1 MNYVP
6 CIFSLLPCW
15 LDVPGISFRFH
26 GAGNDVSH
34 VRFPSSVC
42 PRHVVRAGSAVVFVH
57 MFEVYPHQV
66 GGLVVVHH
74 RAVTGEH
81 QAFLPGGDV
90 VEVAFLDYDV

>member
-15 LDVPGISFRFH
+15 ASVPGISFRFH
-26 GAGNDVSH
+26 GAGNAVFYA
-34 VRFPSSVC
+34 RFPCSVC
-42 PRHVVRAGSAVVFVH
+42 LRHVVRAASAVVFVH
-57 MFEVYPHQV
+57 AVEEYFHQV
-66 GGLVVVHH
+66 AVLVVIHE

-90 VEVAFLDYDV
+90 IEVAFLDYDV